1 MKHIKN
7 GRRGWL
13 GAVMLAIIAAATH
26 SNAASLSLTNPILFV
41 TQVQMPKE
49 VNGNV
54 SNTFLSV
61 VSLFGNQRADS
72 AHAGRGGDLWL
83 MTTNGGLV
91 NLTRKAN
98 LGASGSQDGIGI
110 GVRDPA
116 VHWAGAKAIFS
127 MVVGAPTN
135 ASDAT
140 PFFWQLYEVTNLAA
154 VIA

>member
-1 MKHIKN
+1 MKHIFN
-7 GRRGWL
+7 GHRGWL
-13 GAVMLAIIAAATH
+13 GAVMLAIIAGPLNTP
-26 SNAASLSLTNPILFV
+26 AASLSLTNPILFV

-49 VNGNV
+49 INGLV

-61 VSLFGNQRADS
+61 VSLFGNQRADTT
-72 AHAGRGGDLWL
+72 HAGRGGDLWL

-98 LGASGSQDGIGI
+98 FGTSGSQDGIGI

-116 VHWAGAKAIFS
+116 IHWTGGKAVFR

-135 ASDAT
+135 ANDVA
-140 PFFWQLYEVTNLAA
+140 PIFW
-154 VIA
+154 